1 MNSIILISVRSRR
14 NAYSSGN
21 EFTEKTKQDLR
32 LKKTKVIKLSFRN
45 HIILRS
51 GSQSNLEMSEIVAP
65 TVSFPIAVAGGLGA
79 FRSTDLAG
87 RFFYINSFIF
97 TVSFIYGSLV
107 LIRQTSFPGLSLF
120 LARHTLLRSRRLLIG
135 RGANEPAQRVGS
147 QATRRR

>member
-1 MNSIILISVRSRR
+1 MLF
-14 NAYSSGN
+14 AGWFHYHKAAPKLAW
-21 EFTEKTKQDLR
+21 FQDVESMLNHH
-32 LKKTKVIKLSFRN
+32 LAPLSMDPLF
-45 HIILRS
+45 
-51 GSQSNLEMSEIVAP
+51 LEMSEIVAP